1 MRMNTQRILAA
12 LLSLVLLLALA
23 PAGWAEQG
31 GEAGAANE
39 PVLEGSG
46 DGGAVSL
53 PAAGVVLVDGAYG
66 VNVNLV
72 PGDKEGTAYE
82 TEIVKAQV
90 QADLYLIASAKADP
104 MYDTYTY
111 SYEGS
116 SFAGLQESI
125 KTALVADPD
134 NQNDWNTMLK
144 KFSPI
149 AQAAAKLVQ
158 EQSITPS
165 IDPVA
170 AGGATEISLS
180 GLNAGMYLLIL
191 RGANL
196 KNDGSAT
203 SSFTTTTKKGS
214 NAYNEFAEN
223 TDGSKDATITVTRAI
238 SDNYE
243 FLFEPQ
249 LITVPTKVDNTTTPA
264 TQNYN
269 TAYGEWEN
277 ILTITAK
284 PEMKPRYGKVK
295 IIKTLDNYIDLSENQ
310 IKEPALF
317 VFEITAVK
325 PSETE
330 GEEGTVVFKDVRG
343 IEFTATGQESIV
355 VDHIPAGSVVT
366 VKEVSSGASYTA
378 VSPLTVSGIEIT
390 AEQDLDK
397 IAKAEFENYF
407 NGRNGGHGIINE
419 IEYDGQKWHSDQEGE
434 GWHE

>member
-23 PAGWAEQG
+23 PAGWAENVETG
-31 GEAGAANE
+31 GEVGAANV
-39 PVLEGSG
+39 PVSEGGG
-46 DGGAVSL
+46 DGEAVSVA
-53 PAAGVVLVDGAYG
+53 AAGVVLVDEAYG
-66 VNVNLV
+66 VDINLV
-72 PGDKEGTAYE
+72 PNDKGEDYKS
-82 TEIVKAQV
+82 EIVKAQV
-90 QADLYLIASAKADP
+90 QADLYLIASAEADP

-111 SYEGS
+111 SYTGS
-116 SFAGLQESI
+116 SFASLKDSI
-125 KTALVADPD
+125 DTALVADPD
-134 NQNDWNTMLK
+134 NQNDRNTMLK

-203 SSFTTTTKKGS
+203 SSFASTTKKGS

-223 TDGSKDATITVTRAI
+223 TDGSKDTSIIATRAV

-249 LITVPTKVDNTTTPA
+249 LITLPTKIYNGE
-264 TQNYN
+264 QSYN

-277 ILTITAK
+277 TLEITAK
-284 PEMKPRYGKVK
+284 PEMKPRYGKLE

-343 IEFTATGQESIV
+343 IEFKATSQESIE

-366 VKEVSSGASYTA
+366 VKEVSSGASYKA

-390 AEQDLDK
+390 AEH